1 MSAALAAVQPIAG
14 GDHFAPALP
23 VAVAVMIYRLTT
35 STRPT
40 SAVCGP
46 E

>member
-1 MSAALAAVQPIAG
+1 MSAALAAEQPIAG
-14 GDHFAPALP
+14 ADHFAPALRA
-23 VAVAVMIYRLTT
+23 AVAVLIYRLTT

-40 SAVCGP
+40 SAVCGA